1 MRHITRKTLIFLI
14 SAVLFMAG
22 CAPLPAAVPSPSP
35 SPTSTPAPPPTHT
48 PTSTTAPQLSASPT
62 SAPTKDPLSLLP
74 VPPRFENSEEG
85 ERVCFGDAY
94 KQLPEA
100 DTVDEIIV
108 PELIII
114 HTDGQ
119 TANLPRDWNT
129 DSTYHGLGEW
139 YSVHFAVSQYDILQ
153 MLPMYPDGVLHGS
166 GAAPQFN
173 DQGEW
178 VTYNNR
184 SIHIEMSGHDYN
196 ALIAGWASPEMAEA
210 IQKTTDKTTDLV
222 VSLMWFYQI
231 DPANVLGHYQIGRGK
246 ADPGNLYFE
255 QYFIPQLQ
263 EKWENLQRDLQP

>member
-1 MRHITRKTLIFLI
+1 MNARKLSDYRKKQAGTRSGGSTLRQTAVRGKLSILLAALLLI
-14 SAVLFMAG
+14 PG

-35 SPTSTPAPPPTHT
+35 SQTSTSAPTPTAPPA
-48 PTSTTAPQLSASPT
+48 STAAPQLSASPT

-74 VPPRFENSEEG
+74 VPPRFENSDEG
-85 ERVCFGDAY
+85 ERVYFGDAY

-100 DTVDEIIV
+100 DLVDEIII

-153 MLPMYPDGVLHGS
+153 MCQLEGGVEA
-166 GAAPQFN
+166 AAPAPQLH

-178 VTYNNR
+178 GLYNV
-184 SIHIEMSGHDYN
+184 HPH
-196 ALIAGWASPEMAEA
+196 
-210 IQKTTDKTTDLV
+210 
-222 VSLMWFYQI
+222 
-231 DPANVLGHYQIGRGK
+231 
-246 ADPGNLYFE
+246 
-255 QYFIPQLQ
+255 
-263 EKWENLQRDLQP
+263 

>member
-74 VPPRFENSEEG
+74 VPPRFENSDEG
-85 ERVCFGDAY
+85 ERVYFGDAY

-196 ALIAGWASPEMAEA
+196 ALIA
-210 IQKTTDKTTDLV
+210 TTDKTTDLV

-231 DPANVLGHYQIGRGK
+231 DPANVLGHYQVGRGK

-263 EKWENLQRDLQP
+263 EKWESFQRNLQP